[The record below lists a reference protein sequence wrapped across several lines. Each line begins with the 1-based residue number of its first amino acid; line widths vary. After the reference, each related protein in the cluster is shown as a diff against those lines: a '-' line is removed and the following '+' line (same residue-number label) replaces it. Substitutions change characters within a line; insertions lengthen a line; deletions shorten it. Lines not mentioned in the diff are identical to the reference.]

1 MTGFDGKILILT
13 APSGAGK
20 TTIKSYL
27 MQCFPSL
34 GFSISVT
41 TRKQRAQEQEGVDYY
56 FRSVSEFQVL
66 IAEDAF
72 AEYEMVYEDQ
82 YYGSLK
88 SEIERIWGL
97 GQHVLFD
104 IDVNG
109 AISLKKLYE
118 EKAFTI
124 FIKPPSFEILE
135 ERLKLRK
142 SETPEV
148 IATRLEKARHE
159 LEYEPIFDFVLVN
172 DQLEVSRKEA
182 EIVTERFLMIQA
194 QH

>member
-172 DQLEVSRKEA
+172 EQLEVSRKEA